1 MFNQLPGRR
10 QILGN
15 FAALLSGMGL
25 ARVLTAVSL
34 ILVARQVGPDSYG
47 QFVACFSLAKITSVL
62 FSWGLDGWLLWKGGQ
77 SAEKSRVALN
87 SGVSLAWKTGL
98 GVVWF
103 GLLYVMAD
111 WLNPEVFPR
120 SILLMTGLIVWADDM
135 TNTVWSVF
143 KSTLNNDITFKII
156 TLVQLLLLIATGA
169 LVFLDID
176 QLTPYLWARILVVML
191 GSIWAIVLLRRS
203 FGLQFERRAMLPA
216 MIAATPFAGSLI
228 LALIYE
234 RADVA
239 IIGQFL
245 GQAQAGMYAPAS
257 TIVSSLLLIP
267 ASAYA
272 VMVPV
277 FTRAYQSPTIEPMK
291 DIFRTLLL
299 VNSVLGLLLASGL
312 ALSAHWIIQTLYGES
327 FAEAGDVLVI
337 LAFVLGLRCVTFA
350 VAAALVASGRQKRR
364 LAAQFI
370 AATVNVAMNLVIVG
384 TWGIIGVAW
393 VYVASELLL
402 LIGYWIALN
411 TRQMRTAFRS
421 QT

>member
-1 MFNQLPGRR
+1 
-10 QILGN
+10 
-15 FAALLSGMGL
+15 MGL

-62 FSWGLDGWLLWKGGQ
+62 FSWGLDGWLLWRGGQ
-77 SAEKSRVALN
+77 NADKSLIALN
-87 SGVSLAWKTGL
+87 SGVSLVWKTCL
-98 GVVWF
+98 GVLWF

-111 WLNPEVFPR
+111 WLNPEAFPR

-143 KSTLNNDITFKII
+143 KSTLNNDITFKVI
-156 TLVQLLLLIATGA
+156 TLVQLLLLSMTCV

-176 QLTPYLWARILVVML
+176 QLTPYLWGRILVVVF

-203 FGLQFERRAMLPA
+203 FGLQFERCAMAPT
-216 MIAATPFAGSLI
+216 MIAAAPFAGSLI

-234 RADVA
+234 RADVT

-245 GQAQAGMYAPAS
+245 DQAQAGLYAPAS

-277 FTRAYQSPTIEPMK
+277 FTRAYQRPAIEPIK
-291 DIFRTLLL
+291 SLFRNLLL
-299 VNSVLGLLLASGL
+299 VNSILGLFLALGL
-312 ALSAHWIIQTLYGES
+312 ALSAHWIVQALYGENFS
-327 FAEAGDVLVI
+327 KAGDVLVI

-350 VAAALVASGRQKRR
+350 VAAALVASGRQKHR
-364 LAAQFI
+364 LRAQLVAAVTNVVINLFI
-370 AATVNVAMNLVIVG
+370 VSR
-384 TWGIIGVAW
+384 WGIIGVAW
-393 VYVASELLL
+393 VYVATELML
-402 LIGYWIALN
+402 LIGYWIALDL
-411 TRQMRTAFRS
+411 RQESLSSRS
-421 QT
+421 ES

>member
-1 MFNQLPGRR
+1 VFDQLPNRR
-10 QILGN
+10 QILNN

-25 ARVLTAVSL
+25 ARILTAISL

-77 SAEKSRVALN
+77 NADKSLVALN
-87 SGVSLAWKTGL
+87 SGVSLTWKTGL
-98 GVVWF
+98 GVLWF

-111 WLNPEVFPR
+111 WLNPAVFPR
-120 SILLMTGLIVWADDM
+120 NILLMTGLIVWADDM

-169 LVFLDID
+169 LVFLAID
-176 QLTPYLWARILVVML
+176 QLTTYLWARILVVAL
-191 GSIWAIVLLRRS
+191 GSIWAIVLLRRN
-203 FGLQFERRAMLPA
+203 FGLRIERRALLPA
-216 MIAATPFAGSLI
+216 MVAATPFAGSLI

-234 RADVA
+234 RADVT
-239 IIGQFL
+239 IVGQFL
-245 GQAQAGMYAPAS
+245 GQAQAGLYAPAS

-277 FTRAYQSPTIEPMK
+277 LTRAYQSPTIEPAK
-291 DIFRTLLL
+291 NLFRTLLL
-299 VNSVLGLLLASGL
+299 VNSLVGLLLASSL
-312 ALSAHWIIQTLYGES
+312 ALSAHWIIRVLYGER

-337 LAFVLGLRCVTFA
+337 LALVLGLRCVTFA
-350 VAAALVASGRQKRR
+350 VAAALVAFGRQKRR
-364 LAAQFI
+364 LGAQFV
-370 AATVNVAMNLVIVG
+370 AAVVNVTVNLIIVSR
-384 TWGIIGVAW
+384 WGIIGVAW
-393 VYVASELLL
+393 VYVATELML
-402 LIGYWIALN
+402 LIGYWMALD
-411 TRQMRTAFRS
+411 FHKEGEPS
-421 QT
+421 QARP

>member
-1 MFNQLPGRR
+1 MFDQLPNRR
-10 QILGN
+10 QILSN
-15 FAALLSGMGL
+15 FAVLLSSMGL

-62 FSWGLDGWLLWKGGQ
+62 FSWGLDGWLLWQGGQ
-77 SAEKSRVALN
+77 SDEKSRVALN

-98 GVVWF
+98 GVLWF
-103 GLLYVMAD
+103 VLLYVMAD
-111 WLNPEVFPR
+111 WLNPEVFAR

-143 KSTLNNDITFKII
+143 KSTLKNDVTFKII
-156 TLVQLLLLIATGA
+156 TLVQLLLLIATSA
-169 LVFLDID
+169 LAFGDID
-176 QLTPYLWARILVVML
+176 QLTPYLWARILVVVL
-191 GSIWAIVLLRRS
+191 GGIWAIVLLRRS

-228 LALIYE
+228 LAIIYE
-234 RADVA
+234 RADIT
-239 IIGQFL
+239 IIGQLL
-245 GQAQAGMYAPAS
+245 GREQAGLYAPAS

-277 FTRAYQSPTIEPMK
+277 FTRAYQSQTIEPMK
-291 DIFRTLLL
+291 NLFRILLL
-299 VNSVLGLLLASGL
+299 VNSVLGLLLASVL
-312 ALSAHWIIQTLYGES
+312 ASFAHWIIQTLYGES

-337 LAFVLGLRCVTFA
+337 LAFVLGLRCITFA

-364 LAAQFI
+364 LGAQFI
-370 AATVNVAMNLVIVG
+370 AATANVAINLIIVSR
-384 TWGIIGVAW
+384 WGIIGVAW
-393 VYVASELLL
+393 VYVATELML
-402 LIGYWIALN
+402 LIGYWIALDFPRRLAYS
-411 TRQMRTAFRS
+411 RQ
-421 QT
+421 